1 MPIAA
6 VTMSHSPLLEFVD
19 PPADVKADVD
29 AAFAA
34 ARSFVQDYDPD
45 VVINFAPD
53 HYNGFFYDIMPPACI
68 GYAATAVG
76 DFGTEAGPLNVSRE
90 LSERIAQ
97 HVLNDGLDIAVSL
110 TMQVDHGAV
119 QPLEILFGGLNTPT
133 VVPVFLNSVAP
144 PFSPLRRIRLLG
156 ESIAGFALTQLSDRR
171 VLLVGSGGLSH
182 EPPVPQLATAQ
193 GDTLN
198 AILGAGRNLSDSGRE
213 ARQTRVIDAA
223 RRFAAG
229 DSDLKELAPE
239 WDRRLLELL
248 RDGDFDVIDSW
259 SPDEMT
265 QIAGNS
271 SHEVRTWIAAYAAM
285 KTAGGYEVRH
295 SFYRPIR
302 EYIAGFGVTTVAA
315 R

>member
-6 VTMSHSPLLEFVD
+6 VTMSHSPLLDFVD

-34 ARSFVQDYDPD
+34 ARSFVREYDPE

-76 DFGTEAGPLNVSRE
+76 DFGTGAGPLNVSRE
-90 LSERIAQ
+90 LSERLAQ
-97 HVLNDGLDIAVSL
+97 HVLDDDLDIAVSL

-119 QPLEILFGGLNTPT
+119 QPLEILFGGLDTPT

-156 ESIAGFALTQLSDRR
+156 ESIARFAMAHLADKR

-193 GDTLN
+193 GDVLD
-198 AILGAGRNLSDSGRE
+198 AILGAGRNLSEAGRE
-213 ARQTRVIDAA
+213 ARQTRVINAA
-223 RRFAAG
+223 RQFAAG
-229 DSDLKELAPE
+229 ESDLKELAPE

-248 RDGDFDVIDSW
+248 SDANFDVIDSW
-259 SPDEMT
+259 TPGEMT

-285 KTAGGYEVRH
+285 NAAGPYAVRH

-302 EYIAGFGVTTVAA
+302 EYIAGFGVTTVVG